1 MIIVPISTD
10 FSMGHRRRRDPPPTI
25 RPCWARVPTMTKRTA
40 PEPRPIPKRR
50 TPATKVTATPSLHD
64 NVAESLRTLGVAL
77 APEALDAALSAAEK
91 ESLGHLEFLHRLLA
105 GPAELK
111 LQRALERRIYAA
123 RFRERTTLSGFDWE
137 FNAKGLDRRS
147 VEQLATCDFVR
158 RH

>member
-10 FSMGHRRRRDPPPTI
+10 FAMGRGHNRAPPPTI
-25 RPCWARVPTMTKRTA
+25 RPCWARVPTMTKRTILEAKPA
-40 PEPRPIPKRR
+40 PQHR
-50 TPATKVTATPSLHD
+50 TPATKRTASPSLRE

-111 LQRALERRIYAA
+111 LQRALERRIYPAQS
-123 RFRERTTLSGFDWE
+123 RE
-137 FNAKGLDRRS
+137 
-147 VEQLATCDFVR
+147 
-158 RH
+158 HH